1 MVPSHL
7 YCSACGTAN
16 QQPATKCFA
25 CGQPLV
31 QVSASAVQTSIPLSS
46 HLLQQRYHILYK
58 VGEGGFGAVYKAEDT
73 LFDNRLVALKEM
85 SQGGLSA
92 HEVAEATE
100 AFKREALMLAKLV
113 HPNLPRIYDYFT
125 EQGHCYVIMD
135 FIEGETLEE
144 HLNKSV
150 QGRLPVGKV
159 LEIGIQLCSVLDYLH
174 TRNPPIIFR
183 DLKPANI
190 MLTPNGY
197 IYLIDF
203 GVARHFKPGK
213 ARDTIAFGSP
223 GYAAPEQYGKAQ
235 TTAQADIYSLGVTL
249 HQMLTGIDP
258 SQTAFQFAPPQ
269 VSGQSFPR
277 ELDTLVMQMVE
288 IDESKRPATVAI
300 VKQELQS
307 IAAQLATNQAGIVQ
321 PGLSPL
327 LHASSIPT
335 SAIPPAQPAVI
346 LPSQGKLAY
355 TFRGHRDRVRSVSW
369 SPDGKRI
376 ASAGDD
382 STVQLWDAFTGDNV
396 FTYHNHSECV
406 YAVAWSPDGKRMA
419 SASGDHTIQVWDAVS
434 FNNWLK
440 ALVMRTGFD
449 FLTYFGHT
457 SAVHAIAWSPDGQC
471 IASGS
476 NDQTVQVW
484 DANTGKHILTR
495 HHADVVWAVSWS
507 PDGQRVA
514 SASADGKVRIWNPTI
529 RPSTFTYRDHF
540 KGVHT
545 LAWSPNSKRIAS
557 AGEDKVV
564 RVWNATSGQDD
575 FIYRGHSDIV
585 HTVAWSPDGKHL
597 ASGSNDSMLQ
607 VWDVTTGNNVFTHRN
622 QSGGVWSVAWS
633 PGGQHLAA
641 VGYDKTVQVWQI
653 T

>member
-7 YCSACGTAN
+7 YCSACAAAN

-135 FIEGETLEE
+135 FIEGETLQE

-190 MLTPNGY
+190 MLTSDGY

-203 GVARHFKPGK
+203 GVARHFKTGK

-235 TTAQADIYSLGVTL
+235 
-249 HQMLTGIDP
+249 
-258 SQTAFQFAPPQ
+258 
-269 VSGQSFPR
+269 
-277 ELDTLVMQMVE
+277 
-288 IDESKRPATVAI
+288 
-300 VKQELQS
+300 
-307 IAAQLATNQAGIVQ
+307 
-321 PGLSPL
+321 
-327 LHASSIPT
+327 
-335 SAIPPAQPAVI
+335 
-346 LPSQGKLAY
+346 
-355 TFRGHRDRVRSVSW
+355 
-369 SPDGKRI
+369 
-376 ASAGDD
+376 
-382 STVQLWDAFTGDNV
+382 
-396 FTYHNHSECV
+396 
-406 YAVAWSPDGKRMA
+406 
-419 SASGDHTIQVWDAVS
+419 
-434 FNNWLK
+434 
-440 ALVMRTGFD
+440 
-449 FLTYFGHT
+449 
-457 SAVHAIAWSPDGQC
+457 
-471 IASGS
+471 
-476 NDQTVQVW
+476 
-484 DANTGKHILTR
+484 
-495 HHADVVWAVSWS
+495 
-507 PDGQRVA
+507 
-514 SASADGKVRIWNPTI
+514 
-529 RPSTFTYRDHF
+529 
-540 KGVHT
+540 
-545 LAWSPNSKRIAS
+545 
-557 AGEDKVV
+557 
-564 RVWNATSGQDD
+564 
-575 FIYRGHSDIV
+575 
-585 HTVAWSPDGKHL
+585 
-597 ASGSNDSMLQ
+597 
-607 VWDVTTGNNVFTHRN
+607 
-622 QSGGVWSVAWS
+622 
-633 PGGQHLAA
+633 
-641 VGYDKTVQVWQI
+641 
-653 T
+653 